1 MQQILYSPH
10 ASSVIKAVLL
20 ARLTDDYELKNKDHE
35 EDCLFDYPQIDADSI
50 SSKDIYQKYRQQF
63 GEIIWLKDTNFSIF
77 KQQINMVFRHSKP
90 DKHIFIEGVV
100 KESLDNSLQF
110 VLAKAT
116 DLSRKFNNY
125 YNSVASDIHANK
137 GFCRLQPVDS
147 AFLIGK
153 INTEH
158 NTGDLILRYF
168 IQRFPQYK
176 IALID
181 KRKNLAFV
189 FDLYQLSITSPDNL
203 EKASTIMSEN
213 DIYTQYWHTYFE
225 TQYIPEKKNTKLALK
240 HFPKKRWND
249 MFEADFLRKHL
260 E

>member
-1 MQQILYSPH
+1 MQQILYSSY

-20 ARLTDDYELKNKDHE
+20 ARLIDDTQLKNKAQ
-35 EDCLFDYPQIDADSI
+35 EDDILFSFPQIDADSI
-50 SSKDIYQKYRQQF
+50 SSKDIYHKYRQQF
-63 GEIIWLKDTNFSIF
+63 GEIQWLKDTNFSFF
-77 KQQINMVFRHSKP
+77 KQQINMAFRHSKP
-90 DKHIFIEGVV
+90 DKYILIESVL

-116 DLSRKFNNY
+116 DFGRKFYNY
-125 YNSVASDIHANK
+125 YNSVASDVHANK
-137 GFCRLQPVDS
+137 GFCRLQPMESDL
-147 AFLIGK
+147 LIGK

-168 IQRFPQYK
+168 IQRFPKHK

-181 KRKNLAFV
+181 KRKNLAFF
-189 FDLYQLSITSPDNL
+189 FDLEQFSIASPDNL
-203 EKASTIMSEN
+203 EKASTIMLEN

-240 HFPKKRWND
+240 HFPQKRWND
-249 MFEADFLRKHL
+249 MFEADFLKKHL